1 MAVLSN
7 NAELSLFETDDHI
20 TQEGGHSLLTTEFWI
35 YGENTPAVKSILR
48 SDDPELTKVPFLKT
62 FAPDNSSTA
71 GSTVTVWL
79 IAADTIDE
87 ATTSSVHHQISAKH
101 GQTLYPVLLSDNP
114 ETVEKFKHAGGI
126 VSFHL
131 KGQSADN
138 LRNILELSEAMAQ
151 QHHTLKKQKAPQTDS
166 KPFQVD
172 SLYDLHME
180 VSASG
185 TIETIHGRKSDAFKT
200 KIGHNFISCLS
211 ETEREQWKDVFMS
224 GILLPESKTFESTA
238 LKTSS
243 RISTYELRL
252 TPIQKQS
259 EVQGFYIHGI
269 DRSETVRLKNK
280 VQNLRDSDLLTGL
293 LNRSSFM
300 KVLEE
305 RLSESPSACMALLN
319 IDCFHVSNSIHG
331 PEVGDMILEKMAE
344 GLGIYCRKKDIVA
357 RLGGDT
363 FAILFDDST
372 EENAQK
378 QAEDI
383 QTAFLNMTRASDW
396 PTEPLTLSIG
406 IAGSKY
412 ARNHQALFQNTML
425 ALNEAKHLGKNRIC
439 TYHNLNPHNA
449 LLKKRVE
456 MVSEL
461 TTGLHKAEN
470 IFKLYKQPIEPLNS
484 SSKGYHEILL
494 RVRKDG
500 SWRTAAH
507 HIDVANDHGLSIDID
522 LWVVNSVIK
531 ELLKEP
537 EDTVY
542 SVNLS
547 PRTVENNEAIQK
559 ILKQIED
566 TGTARQICIELT
578 ETCPIISFSTVRN
591 NLLKL
596 QNLGVKIALDDCGA
610 GQASLHMIR
619 DMPLDIIKID
629 GKFIK
634 DLHRGSTDEIFV
646 RALRDIARKMGLT
659 IVAEMVEREDT
670 MQKLRTL
677 GIDYVQGYAIGRP
690 VPVER

>member
-1 MAVLSN
+1 MAVLSS
-7 NAELSLFETDDHI
+7 NAELLLFETDDHI
-20 TQEGGHSLLTTEFWI
+20 ASEGGHTLLTTEFWL
-35 YGENTPAVKSILR
+35 YGENGSDVQKILKT
-48 SDDPELTKVPFLKT
+48 DDPELSKVPFLKT
-62 FAPDNSSTA
+62 FAPTENSSSQ
-71 GSTVTVWL
+71 STVTVWL
-79 IAADTIDE
+79 IAADELDDVTL
-87 ATTSSVHHQISAKH
+87 SSIGHQMSAKH
-101 GQTLYPVLLSDNP
+101 GQTLYPVLLSDKP
-114 ETVEKFKHAGGI
+114 ETVQKFKYAGGI

-131 KGQSADN
+131 KGQSADSI
-138 LRNILELSEAMAQ
+138 RNILELSEAMAQ
-151 QHHTLKKQKAPQTDS
+151 QHHALKKSGTAQAS
-166 KPFQVD
+166 NKPFQID
-172 SLYDLHME
+172 TLYDLHLE
-180 VSASG
+180 VNTSG
-185 TIETIHGRKSDAFKT
+185 MIETVHGRKADSFKN
-200 KIGHNFISCLS
+200 KVGHNFISCIP
-211 ETEREQWKDVFMS
+211 ETERDNWKEIFMS
-224 GILLPESKTFESTA
+224 GVLLPESKTFETAA
-238 LKTSS
+238 LKTPN

-259 EVQGFYIHGI
+259 KVQGYYIHGI
-269 DRSETVRLKNK
+269 DRSENVRLKDK
-280 VQNLRDSDLLTGL
+280 VQNLRDTDMLTGL
-293 LNRSSFM
+293 LNRGAFM
-300 KVLEE
+300 KTLEDRMQE
-305 RLSESPSACMALLN
+305 ESSVCMALLN

-331 PEVGDMILEKMAE
+331 PEMGDMILEKMAE
-344 GLGIYCRKKDIVA
+344 GLGIFCRKKDIVA

-372 EENAQK
+372 EESAWK
-378 QAEDI
+378 QAEEI
-383 QTAFLNMTRASDW
+383 QEAFLNMTRASDW

-406 IAGSKY
+406 IAESKY
-412 ARNHQALFQNTML
+412 ARNHGALFQNTML

-439 TYHNLNPHNA
+439 RYHNLNPHNA
-449 LLKKRVE
+449 MLKKRVE

-461 TTGLHKAEN
+461 TTGLHKADK
-470 IFKLYKQPIEPLNS
+470 IFKLYKQPIEPLGS

-494 RVRKDG
+494 RVLKDG
-500 SWRTAAH
+500 TWRTAAH

-522 LWVVNSVIK
+522 LWVTENVVK

-537 EDTVY
+537 ETSVF

-547 PRTVENNEAIQK
+547 PRTLEKNDAVERI
-559 ILKQIED
+559 IDLIED
-566 TGTARQICIELT
+566 AGVARQLCIELT
-578 ETCPIISFSTVRN
+578 ETCPILNFGTVRN

-596 QNLGVKIALDDCGA
+596 QSIGVKIALDDCGA

-690 VPVER
+690 EPIGS